1 MDFGLIDKIFKNYV
15 DAFDWNDENIRLKYF
30 HTLEVA
36 SISYRIASDL
46 GLSEEDRELALLI
59 GYLHDIGR
67 FEQIT
72 RVKTFKDKVLD
83 HADNGVRLLFDEGV
97 LRKYIRTSKY
107 DEIIK
112 KAIRNHNKYEILD
125 DVTERERL
133 FANIIRDSDKID
145 ILRVRREYYQ
155 DKIIV
160 PPSSAVLDCI
170 DEEKPVQIKDIKN
183 KSDSI
188 LCVLAFI
195 FDFNYDASL
204 NVLKEKG
211 YYEQLIDSIEISEDN
226 KEVFDGVKQKVLKKL
241 YSRKED
247 SIC

>member
-1 MDFGLIDKIFKNYV
+1 MDFGLIDKIFKKYV

-97 LRKYIRTSKY
+97 LRKFVRTSKY

-112 KAIRNHNKYEILD
+112 KAVRNHNKYEILD
-125 DVTERERL
+125 EVTERERL

-155 DKIIV
+155 DKIIL
-160 PPSSAVLDCI
+160 PPSSAVLECI
-170 DEEKPVQIKDIKN
+170 DKEKPVQIKDIKN

-195 FDFNYDASL
+195 FDFNYDVSL

-211 YYEQLIDSIEISEDN
+211 YYEQLIDSIEVSQDN